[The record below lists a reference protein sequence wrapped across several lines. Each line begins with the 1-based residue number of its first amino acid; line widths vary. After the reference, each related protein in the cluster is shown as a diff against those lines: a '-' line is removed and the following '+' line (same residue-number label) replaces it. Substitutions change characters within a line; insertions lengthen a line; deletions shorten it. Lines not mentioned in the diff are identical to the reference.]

1 MKRII
6 HGFLLVVAL
15 ICFRSSAAP
24 LAVGDALLEISAQD
38 QFGTNFVLTT
48 NVQFLLVA
56 VEMDSAKLAN
66 QKLAA
71 LGADFL
77 KTNRAAYLM
86 DVHTMPA
93 VARFF
98 AFPKLR
104 RYPHSIVLVDSAET
118 LANIPAQANRV
129 SVLKISAGRIERIS
143 YWNPATEDL
152 MFPSRVASNS
162 E

>member
-1 MKRII
+1 MNRLTRWV
-6 HGFLLVVAL
+6 FLAIVAL
-15 ICFRSSAAP
+15 INLPAGAATW
-24 LAVGDALLEISAQD
+24 AVGDALPEISAQD
-38 QFGTNFVLTT
+38 QFGTNFILTT

-56 VEMDSAKLAN
+56 MEMDCSKVAN
-66 QKLAA
+66 QRLAP

-104 RYPHSIVLVDSAET
+104 RYPHPIVLADSAT
-118 LANIPAQANRV
+118 MLTNMPVQAGRV
-129 SVLKISAGRIERIS
+129 SVLKLSAGRIEKIS
-143 YWNPATEDL
+143 YWNPVNEDL
-152 MFPSRVASNS
+152 TSFLR
-162 E
+162 